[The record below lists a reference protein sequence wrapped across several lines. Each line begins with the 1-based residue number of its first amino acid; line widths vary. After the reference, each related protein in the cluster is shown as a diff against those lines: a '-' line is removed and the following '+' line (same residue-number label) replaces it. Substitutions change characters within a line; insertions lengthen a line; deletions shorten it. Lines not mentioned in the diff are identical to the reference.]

1 MVVTYAQTHW
11 DSALVLYRQREA
23 WPLRPLGDAAPLQR
37 LEQHLR
43 LPLHVLARCPE
54 TAAREP
60 QETPDCFVRLASL
73 LSSPQQEIRQ
83 DAYRQAG
90 ELLIAGGPMGLGAYQ
105 ALALFCPPADDRAL
119 LELYRSQPPLRPV
132 LFGLWREQGFQ
143 VPAALYHQGELQ
155 DRDPELQQAAL
166 AYAADN
172 PQVGPELFRAY
183 YQPLLGTPRPVKTRP
198 EALHAALW
206 GGLARGDRDLTP
218 ALLRAIELAADPDQ
232 QLALLRLAALSG
244 DEPFYPV
251 LRSRLETDPQ
261 HGCRL
266 LALYGRPQAL
276 DDLLNALD
284 RAPAMEAAASSWQ
297 WLTGQRLGRKPRLS
311 LVGGDDDDATE
322 ETMPD
327 SAAAKAW
334 LQQHRSSFA
343 DGSRLFQG
351 QPMTPALL
359 NRAADTLAGQ
369 GDADLLDLLAIH
381 LGRPLGIRPG
391 TWRAQRSETL
401 TKLQKT
407 TSAQATA
414 TAANPAGKAPR
425 HV

>member
-1 MVVTYAQTHW
+1 MVVTFAQTHW
-11 DSALVLYRQREA
+11 DSALVLFRQREA
-23 WPLRPLGDAAPLQR
+23 WPLRPLADAAPLLR
-37 LEQHLR
+37 LEQQLR
-43 LPLHVLARCPE
+43 LHLHVLARCPE

-60 QETPDCFVRLASL
+60 QETADCFVRLASL
-73 LSSPQQEIRQ
+73 LSSPELEIRQ
-83 DAYRQAG
+83 GAYHQAG
-90 ELLIAGGPMGLGAYQ
+90 ELLTAGGPLGLGAYQ
-105 ALALFCPPADDRAL
+105 ALALFGPPAEDRVL

-143 VPAALYHQGELQ
+143 VPTALYHQGELQ

-183 YQPLLGTPRPVKTRP
+183 YQPLLGTPRPVKTHP
-198 EALHAALW
+198 EALHSALW
-206 GGLARGDRDLTP
+206 GGLVRGAGDLTP
-218 ALLRAIELAADPDQ
+218 TLLRAIELAVESQ
-232 QLALLRLAALSG
+232 QQRGLLRLAALSG

-251 LRSRLETDPQ
+251 LRQRLETDPQ

-276 DDLLNALD
+276 EDLLSALD
-284 RAPAMEAAASSWQ
+284 RAPAMEAAAAAWQ

-311 LVGGDDDDATE
+311 LVGGDNEDSTG

-334 LQQHRSSFA
+334 LQQHRGTFTA
-343 DGSRLFQG
+343 GSRLFQG

-359 NRAADTLAGQ
+359 LQAADTLAGD
-369 GDADLLDLLAIH
+369 GEADLLDLLAIH
-381 LGRPLGIRPG
+381 LGRPLGIRPCA
-391 TWRAQRSETL
+391 WRAQRTETL
-401 TKLQKT
+401 ARLQQT
-407 TSAQATA
+407 TNAQIAA
-414 TAANPAGKAPR
+414 TAAQTSPKGSR
-425 HV
+425 HG

>member
-23 WPLRPLGDAAPLQR
+23 WPLRPLGDAAPLLR

-43 LPLHVLARCPE
+43 LHLHVLARCPE
-54 TAAREP
+54 TVEREP
-60 QETPDCFVRLASL
+60 RETPDCFVRLASL

-83 DAYRQAG
+83 DASRQAG
-90 ELLIAGGPMGLGAYQ
+90 ELLIAGGPIGLGAYQ

-119 LELYRSQPPLRPV
+119 LELYRSQPTLRPL

-155 DRDPELQQAAL
+155 DRDPDLQQAAL

-183 YQPLLGTPRPVKTRP
+183 YQPQLGTPRPVKTSP
-198 EALHAALW
+198 EALLAALW
-206 GGLARGDRDLTP
+206 GGLVRGVRDLAP
-218 ALLRAIELAADPDQ
+218 ALLRAIELATDPSQ
-232 QLALLRLAALSG
+232 QLGLLRLAALAG
-244 DEPFYPV
+244 DEQFYPV
-251 LRSRLETDPQ
+251 LRSHLETDPQ
-261 HGCRL
+261 NGSRL

-276 DDLLNALD
+276 EDLLSALD
-284 RAPAMEAAASSWQ
+284 RASAMEAAASAWQ

-311 LVGGDDDDATE
+311 LVGSDEDDATG

-334 LQQHRSSFA
+334 LQQHRGSFA

-359 NRAADTLAGQ
+359 LQAADTLAGD

-391 TWRAQRSETL
+391 AWHAQRSETL
-401 TKLQKT
+401 VRLQMNT
-407 TSAQATA
+407 NAQVAAKAT
-414 TAANPAGKAPR
+414 NPPGKAPR
-425 HV
+425 HG

>member
-1 MVVTYAQTHW
+1 MVITHAQTHW
-11 DSALVLYRQREA
+11 DSALVLYRQRDA
-23 WPLRPLGDAAPLQR
+23 WPLRPLGDAAPLLR

-43 LPLHVLARCPE
+43 LHLHVLARCPE
-54 TAAREP
+54 TASREP

-73 LSSPQQEIRQ
+73 LSSPQQETRQ
-83 DAYRQAG
+83 EAYRQAG

-119 LELYRSQPPLRPV
+119 LDLYRSQPPLRPV

-172 PQVGPELFRAY
+172 QQVGPELFRAY
-183 YQPLLGTPRPVKTRP
+183 YQPLLGTPSPVKTSP
-198 EALHAALW
+198 EALLAALW
-206 GGLARGDRDLTP
+206 GGLVRGGRDLTP
-218 ALLRAIELAADPDQ
+218 ALLRAIELASEPQQ

-244 DEPFYPV
+244 DQQFYPV
-251 LRSRLETDPQ
+251 LRHRMETDPQ
-261 HGCRL
+261 NGCRL
-266 LALYGRPQAL
+266 LALYGRPQAM
-276 DDLLNALD
+276 DDLLSALE
-284 RAPAMEAAASSWQ
+284 RAPAMEAAASAWL
-297 WLTGQRLGRKPRLS
+297 WLTGERLGRKPRLS
-311 LVGGDDDDATE
+311 LVGGDDDDATK

-327 SAAAKAW
+327 NTAAKTW
-334 LQQHRSSFA
+334 LQQYRGSFEPT
-343 DGSRLFQG
+343 SRLFQG
-351 QPMTPALL
+351 QPMTPASLHQ
-359 NRAADTLAGQ
+359 AADTLAGQ
-369 GDADLLDLLAIH
+369 GDADLLDLLAIQ

-391 TWRAQRSETL
+391 AWRAQRSETL
-401 TKLQKT
+401 AKLQKT
-407 TSAQATA
+407 TSAQAAA